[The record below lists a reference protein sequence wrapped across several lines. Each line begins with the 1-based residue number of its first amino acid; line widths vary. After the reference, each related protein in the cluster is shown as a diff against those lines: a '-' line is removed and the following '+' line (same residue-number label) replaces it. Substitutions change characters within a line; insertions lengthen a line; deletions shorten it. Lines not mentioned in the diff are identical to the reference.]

1 VLAVAHG
8 PVRMAAT
15 SLPPPGSV
23 TAMAVSVS
31 PRQMPGRYR
40 SFSASLPVQ

>member
-1 VLAVAHG
+1 
-8 PVRMAAT
+8 MAAT

-23 TAMAVSVS
+23 TAMAVRVS
-31 PRQMPGRYR
+31 PRQIAGRYF

>member
-1 VLAVAHG
+1 VPSRVARVLI
-8 PVRMAAT
+8 AAT

-23 TAMAVSVS
+23 TATAQSFS
-31 PRQMPGRYR
+31 PRQIAGRYF